1 MQKIKLITD
10 STCDLSKEL
19 IKKYDIEMI
28 PLVVNINDES
38 YLDGVDIDIHELLE
52 KMSQEDVKV
61 STSQVVPS
69 RFHQYYQR
77 YIEEGYSIISIHLS
91 SEISGTYHSACI
103 AKEMVDSDKIFV
115 VDSKNVTSGLG
126 LLVLKAAELIEA
138 GESIEDILSTL
149 DNKKEKTES
158 LLAFESLDNLVKGG
172 RLSKTAGIIGSM
184 LGIKVILGVID
195 GKMAVKDKMRGS
207 KKAVKYIIDSF
218 EKTSFSKEDVVMLLS
233 IENTDIYMPL
243 KEYLDN
249 NNIKY
254 IDNKVGCTVGIHSGP
269 KACGIF
275 YFKE

>member
-1 MQKIKLITD
+1 MHKIKLITD

-19 IKKYDIEMI
+19 IEKYDIEMI
-28 PLVVNINDES
+28 PLIVNINDES
-38 YLDGVDIDIHELLE
+38 YLDGVDIDIHELLI
-52 KMSQEDVKV
+52 KMSQEDVRV
-61 STSQVVPS
+61 STSQIVPNT
-69 RFHQYYQR
+69 FYQYYKR
-77 YIEEGYSIISIHLS
+77 YLEEGYSIISIHLS
-91 SEISGTYHSACI
+91 SEISGTYQSACI
-103 AKEMVDSDKIFV
+103 AKEMLDSDKIIV

-126 LLVLKAAELIEA
+126 LLVLKAAELKEA
-138 GESIEDILSTL
+138 GNSIEDILSIL
-149 DNKKEKTES
+149 NNKKEKIES

-195 GKMAVKDKMRGS
+195 GKMAVRDKMRGS

-218 EKTSFSKEDVVMLLS
+218 EKTGYSKEDVVMLDS
-233 IENTDIYMPL
+233 IENTDIYLPL
-243 KEYLDN
+243 MEYLET
-249 NNIKY
+249 NNIRY

>member
-52 KMSQEDVKV
+52 KMSQEDVRV

-69 RFHQYYQR
+69 RFYQYYQR

-91 SEISGTYHSACI
+91 SEISGTYQSACI
-103 AKEMVDSDKIFV
+103 AKEMLDSDKIFV

-126 LLVLKAAELIEA
+126 LLVLKAAELINS
-138 GESIEDILSTL
+138 GNSIDDILSAIN
-149 DNKKEKTES
+149 NKKEKVES

-172 RLSKTAGIIGSM
+172 RLSKTAGIIGSV

-195 GKMAVKDKMRGS
+195 GKMAVKEKMRGS
-207 KKAVKYIIDSF
+207 KKAVKYIIDGLES
-218 EKTSFSKEDVVMLLS
+218 TAFSKEDVVMLLS
-233 IENTDIYMPL
+233 IENTDIYTPL
-243 KEYLDN
+243 KEYLDT
-249 NNIKY
+249 NNIRY

-275 YFKE
+275 YFK